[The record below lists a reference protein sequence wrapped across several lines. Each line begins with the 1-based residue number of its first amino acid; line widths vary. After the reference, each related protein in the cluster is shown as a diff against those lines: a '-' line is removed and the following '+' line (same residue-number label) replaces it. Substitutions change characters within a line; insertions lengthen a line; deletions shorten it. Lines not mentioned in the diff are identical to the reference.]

1 MKFKQYGLNQK
12 SVWYFLIVFLLMSVF
27 CSYSIA
33 DQGRPGN
40 RSEAMAELDRI
51 KRGESPKGGINQEDF
66 MQMVEDNYTDEDKK
80 ILCENNLKRI
90 RAAKE
95 SYINDNLEQL
105 DKIKKTTKENLD
117 QYINGGFSSLACKSG
132 GKYTV
137 GKKDITPTCSIHGGL
152 DSK

>member
-1 MKFKQYGLNQK
+1 MKFKKYGLSQK
-12 SVWYFLIVFLLMSVF
+12 SVLYFLIIFLSMSVF

-33 DQGRPGN
+33 DQGQPVN

-51 KRGESPKGGINQEDF
+51 KRGEAPKGSMNQEDF

-80 ILCENNLKRI
+80 ILCENNLKKI

-95 SYINDNLEQL
+95 SYINDNLEQP
-105 DKIKKTTKENLD
+105 DKMKKITKEDLD
-117 QYINGGFSSLACKSG
+117 QYIKGGFSSLTCKAG
-132 GKYTV
+132 GKYTI
-137 GKKDITPTCSIHGGL
+137 GEKDTTPTCSIHGGF